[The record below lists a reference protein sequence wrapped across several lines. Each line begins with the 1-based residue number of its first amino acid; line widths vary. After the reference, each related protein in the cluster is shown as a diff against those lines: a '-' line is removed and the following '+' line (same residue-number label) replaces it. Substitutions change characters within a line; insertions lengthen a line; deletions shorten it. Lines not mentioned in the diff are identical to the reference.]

1 MSKNN
6 GNLNSRI
13 QYPNGG
19 TESMLP
25 GWPEEFDKEA
35 YQSNWRCSEL
45 EYVDDTGPVLPYSSK
60 DVMYVI
66 DEEEAIDFIHTDGS
80 PVKLGTAIGIDVD
93 VENGVELQLFSD
105 IMYR

>member
-25 GWPEEFDKEA
+25 GWPEEFDKES
-35 YQSNWRCSEL
+35 YQSNWKAPL